1 MHFLKQ
7 PQNNDPASQPIGVFD
22 SGIGGLTVVRALRE
36 LLPEEDIF
44 YLGDTARLPYGGKDR
59 ATIERYSLEIAG
71 LLLAENAKMIVVACN
86 TASALALPRLQQ
98 TLRIPVLGVIV
109 PGARAAVQQTR
120 NGKIGILAT
129 RATVASAAYDR
140 AIDAFEAGVE
150 VISQACPLL
159 VPLIEEAWLDDPVTR
174 EVLERYLNPLLA
186 AGVDTLVLGCTHYP
200 LLEPLIAEVAGP
212 SVALID
218 SAFNCAAAVR
228 QVLDEKGLRNT
239 HAVPGNLQVALTDSF
254 NPFLKTVEAVLRLRI
269 DQLERRVVQGVTM
282 LPPLSVTGNW

>member
-1 MHFLKQ
+1 MPFPRKSENSLAH
-7 PQNNDPASQPIGVFD
+7 QPIGVFD

-98 TLRIPVLGVIV
+98 TLRIPVLGVIA
-109 PGARAAVQQTR
+109 PGARAAVRTTR
-120 NGKIGILAT
+120 NGKIGVLAT

-140 AIDAFEAGVE
+140 AIGAYATDVE

-174 EVLERYLNPLLA
+174 EVLERYLSPLLA
-186 AGVDTLVLGCTHYP
+186 VGVDTMVLGCTHYP

-212 SVALID
+212 EVNLVD

-228 QVLDEKGLRNT
+228 QALEEQALRNKRAET
-239 HAVPGNLQVALTDSF
+239 GRLQVALTDSC
-254 NPFLKTVEAVLRLRI
+254 NPFLKTAEAALRLRI
-269 DQLERRVVQGVTM
+269 DHLESRVVQGVTI
-282 LPPLSVTGNW
+282 LPSLTAAL

>member
-1 MHFLKQ
+1 
-7 PQNNDPASQPIGVFD
+7 
-22 SGIGGLTVVRALRE
+22 
-36 LLPEEDIF
+36 
-44 YLGDTARLPYGGKDR
+44 
-59 ATIERYSLEIAG
+59 

-109 PGARAAVQQTR
+109 PGARAAVQRTR

-140 AIDAFEAGVE
+140 AIEAFEAGVE

-174 EVLERYLNPLLA
+174 EVLERYLTPLLA

-212 SVALID
+212 HVALID

-228 QVLDEKGLRNT
+228 QVLEEKGLRNT
-239 HAVPGNLQVALTDSF
+239 HGIPGNLQVALTDSF

-269 DQLERRVVQGVTM
+269 DQLERRVVQGVTI
-282 LPPLSVTGNW
+282 LSPLYEMPQMPRAEKCHN

>member
-1 MHFLKQ
+1 MHFPK
-7 PQNNDPASQPIGVFD
+7 PQNSDPASQPIGVFD

-98 TLRIPVLGVIV
+98 TLRTPVSGVIV

-120 NGKIGILAT
+120 NGKIGVLAT
-129 RATVASAAYDR
+129 RATVASAAYDQ
-140 AIDAFEAGVE
+140 AIDAAAAGVE

-159 VPLIEEAWLDDPVTR
+159 VPLIEEAWLEDPVTR

-212 SVALID
+212 DVALID

-228 QVLDEKGLRNT
+228 QVLEEKGLRNT
-239 HAVPGNLQVALTDSF
+239 RATPGNLQVALTDSF

-269 DQLERRVVQGVTM
+269 DQLERRVVQGVTI
-282 LPPLSVTGNW
+282 LPPLSVTV

>member
-1 MHFLKQ
+1 MHFPKQ
-7 PQNNDPASQPIGVFD
+7 PQNNPAIQPIGVFD

-98 TLRIPVLGVIV
+98 TLRIPVLGVIA

-140 AIDAFEAGVE
+140 AIEAFEAGVE

-228 QVLDEKGLRNT
+228 QVLEEKGLRNT
-239 HAVPGNLQVALTDSF
+239 HAVPGTLQVALTDSF

-269 DQLERRVVQGVTM
+269 DQLERRVVQGVMM
-282 LPPLSVTGNW
+282 LPPLTAAV

>member
-1 MHFLKQ
+1 MHFPKKPESNL
-7 PQNNDPASQPIGVFD
+7 ASQPIGVFD

-71 LLLAENAKMIVVACN
+71 LLLAENVKMIVVACN

-98 TLRIPVLGVIV
+98 VLRIPVMGVIV
-109 PGARAAVQQTR
+109 PGARAAIEKTR
-120 NGKIGILAT
+120 IGKIGVLAT
-129 RATVASAAYDR
+129 RATVASAAYER
-140 AIDAFEAGVE
+140 AIAAFEAGVE

-174 EVLERYLNPLLA
+174 EVLERYLGPLLA

-212 SVALID
+212 EVTLVD

-228 QVLDEKGLRNT
+228 HALHEKGLRNRG
-239 HAVPGNLQVALTDSF
+239 AGPGRVQVALTDTF
-254 NPFLKTVEAVLRLRI
+254 TPFLKTAEAALRLRI
-269 DQLERRVVQGVTM
+269 DHLESRVVQGVTM
-282 LPPLSVTGNW
+282 LPPLTAAVGS

>member
-1 MHFLKQ
+1 MHFPKQ
-7 PQNNDPASQPIGVFD
+7 PQNNNPAVQPIGVFD

-86 TASALALPRLQQ
+86 TASALALPRLRQ

-140 AIDAFEAGVE
+140 AIEAFEAGVE

-200 LLEPLIAEVAGP
+200 LLEPLIAKVAGP
-212 SVALID
+212 DVALID

-228 QVLDEKGLRNT
+228 QVLEEKGLRNT
-239 HAVPGNLQVALTDSF
+239 HAVPGTLQVALTDSF

-269 DQLERRVVQGVTM
+269 DQLERRVVQGVMM
-282 LPPLSVTGNW
+282 LPAVTAV

>member
-1 MHFLKQ
+1 MHFPKQ
-7 PQNNDPASQPIGVFD
+7 PQNDDPTIQPIGVFD

-98 TLRIPVLGVIV
+98 TLRIPVVGVIV

-140 AIDAFEAGVE
+140 AIEAFEAGVE

-228 QVLDEKGLRNT
+228 QVLEGKGLRNT
-239 HAVPGNLQVALTDSF
+239 HADPGTLQVALTDSF

-269 DQLERRVVQGVTM
+269 DQLERRVVQGVTI
-282 LPPLSVTGNW
+282 LPPLTAA